1 MKCCTGG
8 GELSLDCA
16 WCAHTRGTVW
26 SAEQTLRGPNVQ
38 QEADQTSSRIL
49 AEAAKVVNGDRQHHY
64 GHPYEN
70 HTATAEFW
78 STWIW
83 RKYGVRIPLTW
94 HDVCFMNDLQKTSR
108 EANRQKPDNIVDKVG
123 YMVNVE
129 MITDRLA
136 SEENGE

>member
-8 GELSLDCA
+8 GKLSLDCA

-64 GHPYEN
+64 GHPADN
-70 HTATAEFW
+70 HGCTAAMW
-78 STWIW
+78 SAYLS
-83 RKYGVRIPLTW
+83 RKYRAPITLDAE
-94 HDVCFMNDLQKTSR
+94 DVCWLMVLQKISR
-108 EANRQKPDNIVDKVG
+108 QANRPKDDNLVDAVG
-123 YMVNVE
+123 YILNIE
-129 MITDRLA
+129 MIHER
-136 SEENGE
+136 E